1 MRDVLEEFKGGITIG
16 GHRISNLRYADDTTL
31 ICNSRTELMELIRS
45 VKTASAERG
54 LLLNTKKT
62 KIMVVNNTQNG
73 ADDVFSL
80 DGDAIDQVESFEF
93 LGSIINNR
101 E

>member
-1 MRDVLEEFKGGITIG
+1 
-16 GHRISNLRYADDTTL
+16 
-31 ICNSRTELMELIRS
+31 MELIRY

-80 DGDAIDQVESFEF
+80 DGDAIDQVDSLEF

-101 E
+101 GDCSQEIKRRLHSKLQGFNLNP